1 MRKGITYG
9 NLFAWL
15 LLLTYFLNP
24 FRVYQPYLTYQVNY
38 EYISSVLCINKEK
51 PEVECHGKCHL
62 NKELKKTAEEESK
75 KTSVTRSAQIEEFAT
90 GKLISL
96 SRSICLL
103 EEVKYAAYLN
113 KEYSASQDIS
123 NPPPQS

>member
-1 MRKGITYG
+1 MTYG

-24 FRVYQPYLTYQVNY
+24 FRVYQPYLTYQINY

-62 NKELKKTAEEESK
+62 TKELKKVAEEESQ
-75 KTSVTRSAQIEEFAT
+75 KTSITRSSQMEEFPIEELTA
-90 GKLISL
+90 L
-96 SRSICLL
+96 SRNLFLL
-103 EEVKYAAYLN
+103 EEIKHVVYLN
-113 KEYSASQDIS
+113 KEYAASQNIS

>member
-1 MRKGITYG
+1 MRQRKTYG

-24 FRVYQPYLTYQVNY
+24 FRVYQPYLNYQINY

-62 NKELKKTAEEESK
+62 NKELKKAAEEESQK
-75 KTSVTRSAQIEEFAT
+75 SSTTRSSQIEEFPVNESTA
-90 GKLISL
+90 L
-96 SRSICLL
+96 SENIFLL
-103 EEVKYAAYLN
+103 EEINHVVYLN
-113 KEYSASQDIS
+113 KEYSAAQNIS
-123 NPPPQS
+123 NPPPQG